1 MCATGGVSI
10 FVHTCHV
17 SDHQTYFILAKDN
30 LCEYKMRFL
39 MIVSFINVTK
49 PFKTGLCGENRPLN
63 LITGFATLAA
73 RLGMKSL

>member
-1 MCATGGVSI
+1 
-10 FVHTCHV
+10 
-17 SDHQTYFILAKDN
+17 
-30 LCEYKMRFL
+30 

-49 PFKTGLCGENRPLN
+49 PFKPGLCGENRPLN